1 MPRPT
6 RAYGRPGTGVIPAN
20 WAASHRPTVEK
31 TMVGATVELAH
42 PGTTQDWVNE
52 QMVEIPNPPYW
63 TGPARIQELATRDQ
77 SDVTV
82 GEDFEV
88 SLRYLVVVPA
98 GVDASVDDLA
108 TVTEVDDAHLVG
120 RSLLVAAV
128 TAGSLRFERD
138 LYCALTD

>member
-1 MPRPT
+1 
-6 RAYGRPGTGVIPAN
+6 
-20 WAASHRPTVEK
+20 
-31 TMVGATVELAH
+31 MVGATVELSH
-42 PGTTQDWVNE
+42 PGTTQDWSDAVQQN
-52 QMVEIPNPPYW
+52 VEVPNPPYW

-77 SDVTV
+77 TSVTV
-82 GEDFEV
+82 GDHEV

-98 GVDASVDDLA
+98 GVDAAIDDLA